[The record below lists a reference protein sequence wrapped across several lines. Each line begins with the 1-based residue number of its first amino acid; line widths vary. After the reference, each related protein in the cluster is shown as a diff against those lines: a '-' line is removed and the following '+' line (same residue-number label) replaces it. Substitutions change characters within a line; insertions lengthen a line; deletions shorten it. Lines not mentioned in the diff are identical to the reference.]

1 MTWNLLHNRY
11 RKDKSAGNLFANKRQ
26 RNLCVKLLRKSK
38 KVFYKNLNVKIIDN
52 RNDIRIFRQTIKLNF
67 TDKTLKDE
75 RVSLVD

>member
-11 RKDKSAGNLFANKRQ
+11 RKDKNAGNLFAYKRQ